1 MTQEKKKKGKE
12 KSDMK
17 RDIPDL
23 KVEDIALAI
32 VPRTEEGEELW
43 DSYLINLKDTAI
55 ESVLVNSK
63 GYGKVKG
70 EEVKT
75 TVLRH
80 FFEEIGPLRCIL
92 IEPIQTK
99 LFDLTNEYWVSFVQ
113 NDYMYDKKYV
123 FVRGSITED
132 NFTTIPFINRKGVMI
147 R

>member
-1 MTQEKKKKGKE
+1 MKK
-12 KSDMK
+12 
-17 RDIPDL
+17 DIPDL

-32 VPRTEEGEELW
+32 VPREDEEEDLW

-55 ESVLVNSK
+55 ESVLINSK
-63 GYGKVKG
+63 GYGQVDG
-70 EEVKT
+70 EDVKT

-113 NDYMYDKKYV
+113 NDYMFDKKYV
-123 FVRGSITED
+123 FVRGSIAEE

>member
-1 MTQEKKKKGKE
+1 MKK
-12 KSDMK
+12 
-17 RDIPDL
+17 DIPDL

-32 VPRTEEGEELW
+32 VPRNDDDEELW
-43 DSYLINLKDTAI
+43 DSYLINFKDTTI
-55 ESVLVNSK
+55 ESVLINSK
-63 GYGKVKG
+63 GYGVVDG

-80 FFEEIGPLRCIL
+80 FFEEVGPLRCIL

-99 LFDLTNEYWVSFVQ
+99 LFDLTNEYWISFVQ

-123 FVRGSITED
+123 FVRGSISKD

-147 R
+147 K

>member
-1 MTQEKKKKGKE
+1 MKK
-12 KSDMK
+12 
-17 RDIPDL
+17 DIPDL

-32 VPRTEEGEELW
+32 VPRNDDDEELW
-43 DSYLINLKDTAI
+43 DSYLINFKDTTI
-55 ESVLVNSK
+55 ESVLINSK
-63 GYGKVKG
+63 GYGEVDG

-80 FFEEIGPLRCIL
+80 FFEEVGPMRCIL

-99 LFDLTNEYWVSFVQ
+99 LFDLTNEYWISFVQ

-123 FVRGSITED
+123 FVRGSISEE

-147 R
+147 K

>member
-1 MTQEKKKKGKE
+1 MKK
-12 KSDMK
+12 
-17 RDIPDL
+17 DIPDL

-32 VPRTEEGEELW
+32 VPRNDDDEELW
-43 DSYLINLKDTAI
+43 DSYLINFKDTTI
-55 ESVLVNSK
+55 ESVLINSK
-63 GYGKVKG
+63 GYGEVDG

-80 FFEEIGPLRCIL
+80 FFEEVGPMRCIL

-99 LFDLTNEYWVSFVQ
+99 LFDLTNEYWISFVQ

-123 FVRGSITED
+123 FVRGSISQE

>member
-1 MTQEKKKKGKE
+1 MKK
-12 KSDMK
+12 
-17 RDIPDL
+17 DIPDL

-32 VPRTEEGEELW
+32 VPRNDDDEELW
-43 DSYLINLKDTAI
+43 DSYLINFKDTTI
-55 ESVLVNSK
+55 ESVLINSK
-63 GYGKVKG
+63 GYGEVEG

-80 FFEEIGPLRCIL
+80 FFEEVGPLRCIL

-99 LFDLTNEYWVSFVQ
+99 LFDLTNEYWISFVQ

-123 FVRGSITED
+123 FVRGSISKE

-147 R
+147 K

>member
-1 MTQEKKKKGKE
+1 MKK
-12 KSDMK
+12 
-17 RDIPDL
+17 DIPDL

-32 VPRTEEGEELW
+32 VPRKDEEEDLW

-55 ESVLVNSK
+55 ESVLINSK
-63 GYGKVKG
+63 GYGQVDG

-113 NDYMYDKKYV
+113 NEYMFDKKYV
-123 FVRGSITED
+123 FVRGSIAEE

>member
-1 MTQEKKKKGKE
+1 MKK
-12 KSDMK
+12 
-17 RDIPDL
+17 DIPDL

-32 VPRTEEGEELW
+32 VPRNDDDEELW
-43 DSYLINLKDTAI
+43 DSYLINFKDTTI
-55 ESVLVNSK
+55 ESVLINSK
-63 GYGKVKG
+63 GYGEVDG

-80 FFEEIGPLRCIL
+80 FFEEVGPLRCIL

-99 LFDLTNEYWVSFVQ
+99 LFDLTNEYWISFVQ

-123 FVRGSITED
+123 FVRGSISEE

-147 R
+147 K

>member
-1 MTQEKKKKGKE
+1 MKK
-12 KSDMK
+12 
-17 RDIPDL
+17 DIPDL

-32 VPRTEEGEELW
+32 VPRNDDDEELW
-43 DSYLINLKDTAI
+43 DSYLINFKDTTI
-55 ESVLVNSK
+55 ESVLINSK
-63 GYGKVKG
+63 GYGEVDG

-80 FFEEIGPLRCIL
+80 FFEEVGPLRCIL

-99 LFDLTNEYWVSFVQ
+99 LFDLTNEYWISFVQ

-123 FVRGSITED
+123 FVRGSISKE

-147 R
+147 K

>member
-1 MTQEKKKKGKE
+1 MKK
-12 KSDMK
+12 
-17 RDIPDL
+17 DIPDL

-32 VPRTEEGEELW
+32 VPRNEDDEELW
-43 DSYLINLKDTAI
+43 DSYLINFKDTTI
-55 ESVLVNSK
+55 ESVLINSK
-63 GYGKVKG
+63 GYGEVDG

-80 FFEEIGPLRCIL
+80 FFEEVGPMRCIL

-99 LFDLTNEYWVSFVQ
+99 LFDLTNEYWISFVQ

-123 FVRGSITED
+123 FVRGSISEE

-147 R
+147 K

>member
-1 MTQEKKKKGKE
+1 MKK
-12 KSDMK
+12 
-17 RDIPDL
+17 DIPDL

-32 VPRTEEGEELW
+32 VPRNDDDKELW
-43 DSYLINLKDTAI
+43 DSYLINFKDTTI
-55 ESVLVNSK
+55 ESVLINSK
-63 GYGKVKG
+63 GYGEVDG

-80 FFEEIGPLRCIL
+80 FFEEVGPLRCIL

-99 LFDLTNEYWVSFVQ
+99 LFDLTNEYWISFVQ

-123 FVRGSITED
+123 FVRGSISEE

-147 R
+147 K

>member
-1 MTQEKKKKGKE
+1 
-12 KSDMK
+12 MK

-32 VPRTEEGEELW
+32 VPRKEKGEELW

-63 GYGKVKG
+63 GYGKVQG